1 MKKYRVVLILTI
13 LMMILVGC
21 GQKEGKAE
29 EKVEDNKDKLNVVV
43 TIYPICDFTQKIAG
57 DTVNITQLIPMG
69 SEPHDFEPSAETI
82 KSIENADM
90 LIVGGAGIDSWME
103 KVLGSI
109 SNKDLVLVDASY
121 GMDLLDE
128 QGNVIPANEY
138 NHPFDFRSEADGE
151 NSVVADAHYWL
162 DPLHSKVAVSN
173 ILEGLSKINPDAKDE
188 YAANAKEI
196 SDKLDGVDKEYR
208 EALTPFEGRT
218 MIVPHMAFGYL
229 CHNYG
234 IKQVG
239 IKGFNAESEPSAKT
253 MAEIVD
259 TMKELNI
266 TTIFTEEVADKK
278 VSETLANEVGAK
290 TEVLSPI
297 ETLTEDDINNNEDYF
312 TIMERNLKNIV
323 GAFQN

>member
-1 MKKYRVVLILTI
+1 MRKYRGIIVLIL
-13 LMMILVGC
+13 LMIFTAGC
-21 GQKEGKAE
+21 GKKEP
-29 EKVEDNKDKLNVVV
+29 KVEGNPTKPNVVV

-57 DTVNITQLIPMG
+57 DTVNLTQLIPMG

-82 KSIENADM
+82 KSIENADL

-103 KVLGSI
+103 KVLGSV
-109 SNKDLVLVDASY
+109 SNKDLIVVDASY

-128 QGNVIPANEY
+128 HGNIVPAEEY
-138 NHPFDFRSEADGE
+138 SHPLDFRSEDNSENNITAD
-151 NSVVADAHYWL
+151 SHYWL

-173 ILEGLSKINPDAKDE
+173 ILEGLSKINPEAKDQ
-188 YAANAKEI
+188 YTANAKEV
-196 SDKLDGVDKEYR
+196 SDKLDGIDKEYR
-208 EALTPFEGRT
+208 ETLTPYAGRT

-229 CHNYG
+229 CEKYG
-234 IKQVG
+234 INQVG
-239 IKGFNAESEPSAKT
+239 IKGFNAESEPSAKA

-259 TMKELNI
+259 IMKELNI

-278 VSETLANEVGAK
+278 VSETLAKEVGVK

-312 TIMERNLKNIV
+312 TIMERNLKNIE
-323 GAFQN
+323 GAFKN